1 MKIIRQSNS
10 VSPFQRRRSQKTRG
24 CGWKKINSRSREGG
38 DGTRWEDRVCES
50 ERKWPEDKGWQK
62 RRTDEGI
69 EEKNEMKSKSGRQT
83 DTVSGEKCDRTK
95 CHTGKK
101 DKSRERCL
109 SKLGNCPPWYLS
121 HSNLISTNRL
131 HYCCCSPPL
140 TRDFLSFSHHSIHS
154 PQDWCDISRETN
166 VCYKQSA
173 VCLPP
178 FGPGSGGPRLMPP
191 QEWPVQPLSLF
202 TLVFLLFSHSSL
214 WRTAKRRQKYWVNQG
229 GRGYSGPQNV
239 GSEINV
245 TTTPFKIS
253 FISG

>member
-38 DGTRWEDRVCES
+38 EGTRWEDRVCES

-140 TRDFLSFSHHSIHS
+140 THD
-154 PQDWCDISRETN
+154 
-166 VCYKQSA
+166 
-173 VCLPP
+173 
-178 FGPGSGGPRLMPP
+178 
-191 QEWPVQPLSLF
+191 
-202 TLVFLLFSHSSL
+202 FLLFPSLHSLSTGLVRHLQGDKCVLQTVCCVFTSIRPRIRGSQADAAPGVTRPASFPLHSCLPSL
-214 WRTAKRRQKYWVNQG
+214 FPLIPLAHCKEKTEILSEPGRTWVQWSTKCWVWNKCDND
-229 GRGYSGPQNV
+229 SL
-239 GSEINV
+239 
-245 TTTPFKIS
+245 
-253 FISG
+253 